1 MALGETGTGQQHADP
16 ARETLEATAHASA
29 AADTTTTHT
38 HPLAFISLEERAVVD
53 ACQAEPGP
61 TSTNSMEDDTTT
73 TAVLEANIHGTNDST
88 PTPVVGGFAVSLVK
102 PCSNLPHHFG
112 RQRHPPPHPL
122 YQHTGLPGSRMCSHV
137 APLPGIRESSAVDKG
152 DVLVR
157 TSSKQVPAQPP
168 APTHQA
174 WCQREF
180 AAVSAY
186 SAGCDASYMPTTDD
200 GCGGW
205 ARAFACHVS

>member
-1 MALGETGTGQQHADP
+1 MAVGETGTGQQHADP
-16 ARETLEATAHASA
+16 ALEKLEATAQALP

-38 HPLAFISLEERAVVD
+38 HPLAFISPEGLD
-53 ACQAEPGP
+53 ACQAERAGPGP

-73 TAVLEANIHGTNDST
+73 IAVLEATIHGTNDST
-88 PTPVVGGFAVSLVK
+88 PTPVVGGSAVSLVK
-102 PCSNLPHHFG
+102 PCTGSDLPHPFG
-112 RQRHPPPHPL
+112 RRRHPSPHHPPH
-122 YQHTGLPGSRMCSHV
+122 LPGSRMCSHD
-137 APLPGIRESSAVDKG
+137 AQLPGIQESSALDKG

-157 TSSKQVPAQPP
+157 TSSKQVPAQRP